1 MTKIKCSYLI
11 GLACLQLTSVQ
22 SYANTTS
29 EFALFGNFRGSFN
42 AVDDP
47 ICAGKCSEDT
57 NTDQN
62 GLSFRNNASI
72 LGLRGSVTQ
81 NDLTGYFKYIMRA
94 HNDEIFDDG
103 STSTIIY
110 TAGFRGIIGDISYGI
125 GSTPFKVSG
134 MKLDPFWD
142 TSGSA
147 RGFDGP
153 SIGLSNL
160 TWGFSKN
167 MLQWN
172 SYQMFDKVK
181 LEAAIIVD
189 DTNADKHDINIGAS
203 YSNNDIS
210 FGVQYIQLDDS
221 KATAKS
227 PGAGYG
233 SRLWGSYKQEVW
245 DVSFSAEDIAL
256 DDREDQ
262 RHYFVSSNIHLSK
275 KIKLTLSYGIS
286 DIVDDIA
293 LDGSGGSVGVFYDIL
308 PKTNVYALFNKISRD
323 QSENRRVFSIGVV
336 HKFSGKF

>member
-1 MTKIKCSYLI
+1 MTKIKYSYLI
-11 GLACLQLTSVQ
+11 SCACLQLASAQ
-22 SYANTTS
+22 SYAKTTS
-29 EFALFGNFRGSFN
+29 ELALFGDFRGSFN
-42 AVDDP
+42 AIDDP
-47 ICAGKCSEDT
+47 ICAGKCTDNT
-57 NTDQN
+57 NTDQD

-72 LGLRGSVTQ
+72 IALRGSVTQ

-94 HNDEIFDDG
+94 HNDETFDDG

-110 TAGFRGIIGDISYGI
+110 TAGFRGGIGDISYGI

-172 SYQMFDKVK
+172 SYKIFDHVK

-189 DTNADKHDINIGAS
+189 DTNANKHDLNMGAS
-203 YSNNDIS
+203 YSNNGII
-210 FGVQYIQLDDS
+210 FGVQYIQLEAS

-233 SRLWGSYKQEVW
+233 SRLWGGYKQELW
-245 DVSFSAEDIAL
+245 DVSFSAEDITL

-275 KIKLTLSYGIS
+275 KMKLALSYGIS

-293 LDGSGGSVGVFYDIL
+293 LDGSGGSVGIFYDIL
-308 PKTNVYALFNKISRD
+308 PKTNIYALFNKISRN
-323 QSENRRVFSIGVV
+323 QSEDRRVFSIGVV
-336 HKFSGKF
+336 HRFGGKF